1 MRISDW
7 SSDVCSS
14 DLAAAAILGA
24 IEREISGADQ
34 HFRGSPVTRADRD
47 ADRGTDVERILIDLV
62 GPRQRFDD
70 GDREFL
76 DAVGVA
82 GFAHHDRELVAAEPA
97 AHLIVSHTLAATF
110 RNAAQHPG
118 AAK

>member
-1 MRISDW
+1 MLSV
-7 SSDVCSS
+7 VCIFFVMIRRPPRSTRTDTLFPFTTLFRS
-14 DLAAAAILGA
+14 LGA

-82 GFAHHDRELVAAEPA
+82 GFAQDRQSTRLNS
-97 AHLIVSHTLAATF
+97 SH
-110 RNAAQHPG
+110 
-118 AAK
+118 